1 MKAVDLGAENL
12 DWSAL
17 SIAARAEAGL
27 EPFKEGTDNGK
38 KKAAQ

>member
-1 MKAVDLGAENL
+1 LKAVDLGAENL

-17 SIAARAEAGL
+17 SIAARTEAGL